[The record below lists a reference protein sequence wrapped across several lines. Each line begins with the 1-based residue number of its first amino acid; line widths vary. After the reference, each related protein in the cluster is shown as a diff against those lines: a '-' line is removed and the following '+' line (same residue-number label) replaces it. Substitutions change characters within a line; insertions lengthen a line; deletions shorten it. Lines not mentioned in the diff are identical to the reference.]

1 MSFFALLTLD
11 EIMIP
16 DRIGNIGKTQG
27 VNDKSNPETKN
38 PNKERIKFVKSKS
51 KLKFKKFLNV
61 NENKIKIF
69 EPNFSVFRKIK
80 K

>member
-16 DRIGNIGKTQG
+16 DRIGNIGNTQG

-38 PNKERIKFVKSKS
+38 PNNERIKLLFVR
-51 KLKFKKFLNV
+51 V
-61 NENKIKIF
+61 F
-69 EPNFSVFRKIK
+69 EIFSVSDIFNIGSADA
-80 K
+80 

>member
-38 PNKERIKFVKSKS
+38 PNKERIKFLFVRPS
-51 KLKFKKFLNV
+51 
-61 NENKIKIF
+61 EIF
-69 EPNFSVFRKIK
+69 SDSDIFNIG
-80 K
+80 